1 MIEEGRCGDVL
12 RDVVKRAD
20 VRHRQ
25 ESLEPRHGGGKRGHI
40 SALISGAIF
49 GTDKR

>member
-1 MIEEGRCGDVL
+1 VTCFEM
-12 RDVVKRAD
+12 
-20 VRHRQ
+20 
-25 ESLEPRHGGGKRGHI
+25 SLSEQMCDIGKNLWNRGMVAANDGHI